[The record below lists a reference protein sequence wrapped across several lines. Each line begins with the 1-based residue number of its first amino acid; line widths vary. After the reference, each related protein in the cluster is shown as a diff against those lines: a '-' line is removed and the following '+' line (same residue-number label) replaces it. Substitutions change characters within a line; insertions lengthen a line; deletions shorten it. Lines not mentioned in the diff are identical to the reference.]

1 MARHLDCFCNRA
13 NVTMMQTSVQVTDAE
28 TRLSALEDRSR
39 SIASCVCIDDSSQ
52 ASAAGRINSSC
63 PTSAAHDG
71 QEQDFLELTGE
82 PCAFGAVFAVPDDID
97 AIILP
102 KKCRS
107 LTG

>member
-1 MARHLDCFCNRA
+1 
-13 NVTMMQTSVQVTDAE
+13 MQRSLQVTEAE
-28 TRLSALEDRSR
+28 TRLSALEDKSR
-39 SIASCVCIDDSSQ
+39 NIASCVCIDDSSQ

-71 QEQDFLELTGE
+71 QEQESLELTGK